1 MKRILS
7 VSLGSSARDAESEVR
22 AMGEVFYLRRAG
34 TDGDARAALEMLR
47 RNARAV
53 DAFGL
58 GGTDLYL
65 FAGGRRYALR
75 GARAFVKAAGDTP
88 IVDGSGLKD
97 TLERRLIEALEARG
111 AVDFAQASV
120 LLVCGMDRFG
130 MAEALC
136 RTGCRLVCGDLMFGL
151 GLPFPVTRLERLSLL
166 ARVLAPVVCRLPIAW
181 LYPVGKA
188 QVARRPR
195 FGWAFAAADVIAGD
209 FHFIRRYMP
218 DALPGKTVIT
228 NTVTEADRAL
238 LQKSGAR
245 LLVTSTPR
253 LAGRS
258 FGTNVIEAML
268 VAAGARGAADY
279 AALLEEMRLA
289 PDINYLQ

>member
-7 VSLGSSARDAESEVR
+7 VSLGASSRDAEAEVR
-22 AMGEVFYLRRAG
+22 AFGEVFYLRRAG
-34 TDGDARAALEMLR
+34 TDGDAQAALALLR
-47 RNARAV
+47 QNVRAV

-75 GARAFVKAAGDTP
+75 ASRAFAKAAGDVP

-97 TLERRLIEALEARG
+97 TLERRLIFALQADG
-111 AVDFAQASV
+111 TVDFSRASV

-130 MAEALC
+130 MAEALS
-136 RTGCRLVCGDLMFGL
+136 RTGCRLVCGDLMFAL
-151 GLPFPVTRLERLSLL
+151 GLPIPVRKLAHLALL
-166 ARVLAPVVCRLPIAW
+166 ARVLAPVACRLPLAW

-188 QVARRPR
+188 QEQNRPR
-195 FGWAFAAADVIAGD
+195 FAHAFAAADVVAGD
-209 FHFIRRYMP
+209 FHFIRRNMP
-218 DALPGKTVIT
+218 KRLDGKTILT
-228 NTVTEADRAL
+228 NTVTQEDRIL
-238 LQKSGAR
+238 LAQSGAR

-258 FGTNVIEAML
+258 FGTNAIEAML
-268 VAAGARGAADY
+268 VAAGARMPEAYG
-279 AALLEEMRLA
+279 ALLEQMRLV